1 MDWLGLI
8 SLIIGIMLII
18 LGIGMTFSI
27 DVITIIIE
35 KFLGFVAIL
44 FGILLAAGGYML
56 VREQ

>member
-1 MDWLGLI
+1 MDWLGAI
-8 SLIIGIMLII
+8 SLIIGIILII

-27 DVITIIIE
+27 DAITIIVE
-35 KFLGFVAIL
+35 KFMGLLAIL

>member
-8 SLIIGIMLII
+8 SLIIGIILII

-27 DVITIIIE
+27 DAITIIIE

-44 FGILLAAGGYML
+44 FGLLLAAGGYML

>member
-8 SLIIGIMLII
+8 SLIIGIILII

-27 DVITIIIE
+27 DAITIIIE

-44 FGILLAAGGYML
+44 FGILLATGGYML

>member
-27 DVITIIIE
+27 DAITIIIE

>member
-1 MDWLGLI
+1 MDWLGAI

-27 DVITIIIE
+27 DAITIIIE
-35 KFLGFVAIL
+35 KFMGLLAIL